1 MGQPFRFIHTSDWHL
16 GQSFMGKSREREH
29 RALLDWLVQIITQE
43 QIDAVIIAGDVFDTS
58 TPASYAR
65 ALYNEMAEA
74 LLEINCQLIII
85 GGNHDSAA
93 VLAENQSLLK
103 HFNVHVVPAVA
114 KNPKEL
120 VIPLRNAKNEVGAL
134 VCAIPFIRPRDLVRI
149 NEDANHQNVQ
159 AELMKQIRLYYQA
172 VYHEAQKLNLA
183 VPIIGTG
190 HLTTFGAEVSESVR
204 DIYVGT
210 LKHFPVDAFP
220 PFDYLALGHIH
231 RSQAVG
237 GVEHFRYSGS
247 PIALSFDELGR
258 DKEILA
264 VTFDEDKK
272 AEVLPIKVP
281 VFQPM
286 ALVKGTLDSI
296 EDQLE
301 ALSLSEKNL
310 WVEIQVEQQGYLS
323 DLNQRIDAM
332 LVGKPIEVLRIRRLP
347 THETS
352 GAKRQQNE
360 TLEELKHEEVFTRRL
375 AEAELTPTEKV
386 ELTALYQ
393 QVVQHMEEQA

>member
-16 GQSFMGKSREREH
+16 GQSFMGKSREAEH

-43 QIDAVIIAGDVFDTS
+43 QIDAVIIAGDIFDTS

-74 LLEINCQLIII
+74 LLKTSCQLVII

-93 VLAENQSLLK
+93 VLAENQNLLK

-120 VIPLRNAKNEVGAL
+120 VIPLHNAQGEVAAL
-134 VCAIPFIRPRDLVRI
+134 VCALPFIRPRDLVRTHD
-149 NEDANHQNVQ
+149 DASHQNVQ
-159 AELMKQIRLYYQA
+159 AELIKQIRMSYQA
-172 VYHEAQKLNLA
+172 VYDEAQKLNLA

-190 HLTTFGAEVSESVR
+190 HLTTFGAEISESVR

-231 RSQAVG
+231 RSQTVG
-237 GVEHFRYSGS
+237 GIEHFRYSGS

-258 DKEILA
+258 DKEVLA
-264 VTFDEDKK
+264 VSFDDDKQ
-272 AEVLPIKVP
+272 ANVLPINVP

-301 ALSLSEKNL
+301 TLSLSEKTL

-352 GAKRQQNE
+352 GAKREQNE
-360 TLEELKHEEVFTRRL
+360 TLEELKHEEVFARRL
-375 AEAELTPTEKV
+375 AETEVTPAEKT

-393 QVVQHMEEQA
+393 QVVQRMEEQL